1 VVGTVTVIGILSSFC
16 AILRFSAVMAPSRNE
31 ILTHGCLVFHVVP
44 ELPNRSSSFSI
55 TAAGNQMLLTA

>member
-1 VVGTVTVIGILSSFC
+1 MVGTVTVIGIFSSFC
-16 AILRFSAVMAPSRNE
+16 ALLRFSAVTAPSWNE
-31 ILTHGCLVFHVVP
+31 ILIHGCLVFHVVL